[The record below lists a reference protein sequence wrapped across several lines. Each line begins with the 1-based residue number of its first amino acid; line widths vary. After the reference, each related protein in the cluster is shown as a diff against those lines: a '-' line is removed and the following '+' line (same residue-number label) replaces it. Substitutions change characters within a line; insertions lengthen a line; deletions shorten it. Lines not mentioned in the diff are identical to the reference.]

1 MMIPSQ
7 ILPWVS
13 FSIFVIVMLALDLGV
28 FHRNA
33 HEVKFKESLIWSGV
47 WISLAL
53 LFNVIIYFWHGPKT
67 ALEFLTGY
75 LIEESLSVDNL
86 FVFLMLFSYFSVP
99 PLYQHRV
106 LFWGIVGALIMRAIF
121 IAAGITLIHKFYW
134 LMYILGAFLI
144 ITGIRMALQKN
155 KEIHPERN
163 PVLKLLK
170 RFVPVTDHY
179 EDGRFFIKKNSQYLA
194 TPLFVVLIVVETTD
208 IIFALDSVPAI
219 LAITTDPFIVY
230 TSNVFAILG
239 LRSLYFALAGMMR
252 LFHYL
257 NYGLSAILAFVG
269 MKMLISGIY
278 KIPIGIALGVVASVL
293 IISVLASIVFPRKT
307 EPRLP
312 PESH

>member
-1 MMIPSQ
+1 MPSQ

-13 FSIFVIVMLALDLGV
+13 FSIFVIVMLVLDLGV
-28 FHRNA
+28 FHRKA

-47 WISLAL
+47 WILLAL

-75 LIEESLSVDNL
+75 LIEKSLSIDNL

-99 PLYQHRV
+99 PIYQHRV
-106 LFWGIVGALIMRAIF
+106 LFWGIVGALIIRAIF
-121 IAAGITLIHKFYW
+121 IATGITLIHKFYW

-144 ITGIRMALQKN
+144 ITGIKMALQKD

-179 EDGRFFIKKNSQYLA
+179 EDGRFFIKKGAQHFA
-194 TPLFVVLIVVETTD
+194 TPLLVVLIAVETTD

-239 LRSLYFALAGMMR
+239 LRSIYFALAGMMR

-257 NYGLSAILAFVG
+257 NYGLSGILAFVG
-269 MKMLISGIY
+269 MKMLISEIY
-278 KIPIGIALGVVASVL
+278 KIPIGIALGVVAGIL
-293 IISVLASIVFPRKT
+293 AISVLASIAFPRKT
-307 EPRLP
+307 EPKLP
-312 PESH
+312 SEKSH

>member
-7 ILPWVS
+7 LLPWIS

-99 PLYQHRV
+99 AIYQHRV

-121 IAAGITLIHKFYW
+121 IATGITLIHKFYW
-134 LMYILGAFLI
+134 LMYILGAFLV
-144 ITGIRMALQKN
+144 ITGIRMASQKD

-179 EDGRFFIKKNSQYLA
+179 ENGRFFIRKNSQYLA

-239 LRSLYFALAGMMR
+239 LRSLYFALAGMMK

-269 MKMLISGIY
+269 MKMLISEIY
-278 KIPIGIALGVVASVL
+278 KIPIGIALGVVAGIL
-293 IISVLASIVFPRKT
+293 IISVFASIAFPRKT
-307 EPRLP
+307 APELP

>member
-1 MMIPSQ
+1 MPSQ

-13 FSIFVIVMLALDLGV
+13 FSIFVIVMLVLDLGV
-28 FHRNA
+28 FHRKA

-47 WISLAL
+47 WILLAL
-53 LFNVIIYFWHGPKT
+53 LFNVIIYFWHGSKT
-67 ALEFLTGY
+67 SLEFLTGY
-75 LIEESLSVDNL
+75 LIEKSLSIDNL

-106 LFWGIVGALIMRAIF
+106 LFWGIIGALIIRAIF

-144 ITGIRMALQKN
+144 ITGIKMALQKD

-239 LRSLYFALAGMMR
+239 LRSIYFALAGMMR

-257 NYGLSAILAFVG
+257 NYGLSGILAFVG
-269 MKMLISGIY
+269 MKMLISEIY

-293 IISVLASIVFPRKT
+293 IISVLASITFPHKT
-307 EPRLP
+307 SPELP
-312 PESH
+312 PKKPH